1 MRPDAATPSAIV
13 IDLLARSEALARAAS
28 VAMDDGDDVQ
38 LSSLLDERDAVIGA
52 IGSAWRAARP
62 ESLTP
67 ELLGQVAQAMRSTQ
81 AAGVQAR
88 AAAMRIRAQVVAELS
103 ALDARQHASQEY
115 QVGQERATINV
126 VL

>member
-1 MRPDAATPSAIV
+1 MRPDAAVPSAV
-13 IDLLARSEALARAAS
+13 VLELLARAEILARAAADAIS
-28 VAMDDGDDVQ
+28 ANDELQ
-38 LSSLLDERDAVIGA
+38 LSAILDERDAVISA
-52 IGSAWRAARP
+52 IGTAWQEARP

-67 ELLGQVAQAMRSTQ
+67 ELLGRVAQAMRSTQ

-103 ALDARQHASQEY
+103 AFDARQLALQEY
-115 QVGQERATINV
+115 QSGSERVTINV

>member
-1 MRPDAATPSAIV
+1 MRPDAATPSAVV

-28 VAMDDGDDVQ
+28 VAMDDGDDAL
-38 LSSLLDERDAVIGA
+38 LSTLLDERDAVIGA
-52 IGSAWRAARP
+52 IGSAWQAARP

-67 ELLGQVAQAMRSTQ
+67 QLLGQVAQAMRSTQ

-103 ALDARQHASQEY
+103 ALDARQHASLEY